1 MAGER
6 LAPHAATALANTA
19 LGLGYGLILMGFYA
33 LRPPVGAVQD
43 LSGHWPTL
51 RCFLPRKQSVLILP
65 KAPLATARVL
75 PALQEDRSRLEGLFG
90 RSPNDRLR
98 LEGLFGRSPND
109 RLRLEAHHS
118 AHPTT
123 RLAKLLVFWRG
134 ARRRF
139 IGRRSTM
146 PCFRRL
152 SCPE

>member
-1 MAGER
+1 MFCAGER

-90 RSPNDRLR
+90 RSRMTVCDWKGYSGAPRMTVCDWRRIIQRILR
-98 LEGLFGRSPND
+98 LD
-109 RLRLEAHHS
+109 
-118 AHPTT
+118 
-123 RLAKLLVFWRG
+123 
-134 ARRRF
+134 
-139 IGRRSTM
+139 
-146 PCFRRL
+146 
-152 SCPE
+152 